1 MRMIV
6 DGFIVVVCV
15 LLAMVLRFEN
25 LAFVNNWQIWAA
37 QLLVAFAT
45 ILVFYWLGLYHWATD
60 INSGKIQRAI
70 ASGSLVSAATLF
82 AVGQVLTEPFP
93 LGVPIIYAALLLLA
107 SGGTRLVWSQF
118 FVRPFLSNRQLVI
131 VYGAGDAGK
140 QLSGALKRSE
150 TYVPLGFVDDDPNRQ
165 GTTINDLRVY
175 DPGEIH
181 DLIKMIPISAIVLS
195 EPTKS
200 RAVRR
205 EIVSRFGSLGLE
217 IKTICNADKCSPSSK
232 QDHSIRFMRPQD
244 LFGQSA
250 LPPRETLM
258 RKNITGKIVLVT
270 GAGGSIG
277 GELCRQI
284 IRYDPSELV
293 LLDVLEDPLDDI
305 ATELQNSLTRDGRS
319 VPINVVLGSVQDTSR
334 ITAVLQAR
342 SPETIFHCAAY
353 KDVALVEA
361 NAVEGIRNN
370 SFGTKVVAEAASSLG
385 VKNFIL
391 VSTDTAMRPCNFVAA
406 SQRLA
411 ELVCQALA
419 TPPTQTVFS
428 IVRLGNLLSST
439 NSTISRIEEDIEK
452 GGPVTIDIP
461 ERRQYFMLPQEAAQ
475 LIVQAGGIAIGGEV
489 FVVDMGASV
498 SQLELAQ
505 TMIRIHGFQP
515 STDVQH
521 APTDALQMQIV
532 TGESG
537 EADSATQLF
546 GNDPEGTGHPRILK
560 STEAVLSREDLDRIM
575 VLLDRACNRYDF
587 TTISAI
593 LAARP
598 ICFAPN
604 GEDDPNHIWS
614 RLPDASQLKGFAMLK
629 AVKNDV

>member
-15 LLAMVLRFEN
+15 LLAMVLRFES
-25 LAFVNNWQIWAA
+25 LAFVDNLQIWAA

-45 ILVFYWLGLYHWATD
+45 ILVFYWLGLYHWAMD

-93 LGVPIIYAALLLLA
+93 FGVPIIYAALLLLA
-107 SGGTRLVWSQF
+107 SEATRLIWSQF
-118 FVRPFLSNRQLVI
+118 FVQPFLSNRQLAI
-131 VYGAGDAGK
+131 IYGAGDAGK
-140 QLSGALKRSE
+140 HLSGAFKRSG
-150 TYVPLGFVDDDPNRQ
+150 TYVPLAFVDDDPNRQ

-175 DPGEIH
+175 DPSDIH
-181 DLIKMIPISAIVLS
+181 DLIKMMPISAIVLS
-195 EPTKS
+195 EPAKS

-217 IKTICNADKCSPSSK
+217 IKTICHADECSPSK

-258 RKNITGKIVLVT
+258 RKNITGKVVLVT

-284 IRYDPSELV
+284 IRYDPAELV
-293 LLDVLEDPLDDI
+293 LLDVLEGPLDNI
-305 ATELQNSLTRDGRS
+305 ATELQNSLIRDGRS
-319 VPINVVLGSVQDTSR
+319 VPISAVLGSVQDTSR

-361 NAVEGIRNN
+361 NVVEGIRNN
-370 SFGTKVVAEAASSLG
+370 SFGTKVVAVAASSLG
-385 VKNFIL
+385 IKNFIL
-391 VSTDTAMRPCNFVAA
+391 VSTDTAMRPSNFVAA

-428 IVRLGNLLSST
+428 IVRLGNLFSST
-439 NSTISRIEEDIEK
+439 NSTISRIEEGIEK
-452 GGPVTIDIP
+452 GGPVTIDHP
-461 ERRQYFMLPQEAAQ
+461 ERQQYFMLPEEAAQ
-475 LIVQAGGIAIGGEV
+475 LIIQAGAMASGGEIY
-489 FVVDMGASV
+489 VVDMGASV
-498 SQLELAQ
+498 SQLELAA
-505 TMIRIHGFQP
+505 TMIRIRGFQL

-521 APTDALQMQIV
+521 APTDASQMQIV

-546 GNDPEGTGHPRILK
+546 GNAPEGTGHPRILK
-560 STEAVLSREDLDRIM
+560 ATEAFLSSEDLDRIM
-575 VLLDRACNRYDF
+575 VLLDRACHRDDF
-587 TTISAI
+587 TTIGAI
-593 LAARP
+593 LAAQP
-598 ICFAPN
+598 ICFTPN
-604 GEDDPNHIWS
+604 GEEDPNHIWG
-614 RLPDASQLKGFAMLK
+614 RLPDVSQLKGFAMLK
-629 AVKNDV
+629 AVKNDG